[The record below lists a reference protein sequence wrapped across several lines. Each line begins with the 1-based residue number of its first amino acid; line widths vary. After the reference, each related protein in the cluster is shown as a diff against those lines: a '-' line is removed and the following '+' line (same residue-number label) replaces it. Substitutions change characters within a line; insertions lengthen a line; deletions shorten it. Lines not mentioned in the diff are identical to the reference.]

1 MEIDSL
7 SPRMNF
13 TTVLFATIA
22 FLAVLLVVTWDPMV
36 FVALFVTSGC
46 GGWIL
51 GKRVITE
58 PEVA

>member
-1 MEIDSL
+1 
-7 SPRMNF
+7 MNL
-13 TTVLFATIA
+13 TAALVATIA